1 MDPLQKI
8 LWWINSEIRNVKS
21 HAKDK
26 RNTSLI
32 IAYYNGYETALK
44 EMKKKVTKIKK
55 EEERCL
61 TN

>member
-1 MDPLQKI
+1 MEPINKI
-8 LWWINSEIRNVKS
+8 LWWINEGIKNVKY

-26 RNTSLI
+26 RNTSLM

-55 EEERCL
+55 EEEECQI
-61 TN
+61 N